1 MSNICAR
8 IASLLKKGFGHV
20 FIGTFLNKGI
30 AMISS
35 VIVAR
40 IIDKIEYAYLS
51 YSETLY
57 GYLILFAGLGMSS
70 GLLKV
75 CSGKTTGLQDKA
87 YLSYAAKW
95 GAGFEALITICLII
109 ICTTVTLPFPEARFY
124 IISTA
129 LYPAVYS
136 IYDTLVC
143 YIRAKQKNI
152 LFARLNV
159 LYSLL
164 TCVFSIILVLWI
176 NAIGIVIARYLVL
189 ICIGAIALF
198 SIKNSFTTQDCSTI
212 SKSEKRSFWIM
223 SLSLMAANIFSGMMP
238 FNENLLIS
246 NLIAD
251 EVTTANFRVAS
262 LFPQLLLLVSQALM
276 IYFFPIVSE
285 MDNHGADTVT
295 IKKYIIKI
303 GILNFVLVIF
313 SLLIGI
319 VLTPFLI
326 SFFYTQKY
334 ADAIPIAYLLW
345 IMRGINAA
353 IRIVPMNMLIAVRAY
368 KFNLIMSAFSAFIQ
382 LLLDWYFIK
391 HFGIVGVAYGTIAVY
406 LISGIIYW
414 VFLLNRLKTNKTLL

>member
-8 IASLLKKGFGHV
+8 IASLLKNGFGHV

-40 IIDKIEYAYLS
+40 IIDKTEYAYLS

-75 CSGKTTGLQDKA
+75 CSGKTAGPQDKA

-95 GAGFEALITICLII
+95 GAGFEALVTICLII
-109 ICTTVTLPFPEARFY
+109 ICSAVTLPFPEARFY

-136 IYDTLVC
+136 I
-143 YIRAKQKNI
+143 
-152 LFARLNV
+152 
-159 LYSLL
+159 
-164 TCVFSIILVLWI
+164 
-176 NAIGIVIARYLVL
+176 
-189 ICIGAIALF
+189 
-198 SIKNSFTTQDCSTI
+198 
-212 SKSEKRSFWIM
+212 FWIM

-414 VFLLNRLKTNKTLL
+414 VFLLNRLKQTKLFYE